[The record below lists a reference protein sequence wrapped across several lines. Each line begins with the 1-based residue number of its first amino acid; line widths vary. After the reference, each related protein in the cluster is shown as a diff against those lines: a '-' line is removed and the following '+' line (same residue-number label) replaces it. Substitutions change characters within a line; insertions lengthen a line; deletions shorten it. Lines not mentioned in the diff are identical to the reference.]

1 MIDNLISSENT
12 QSKETK
18 LAWLQASQKA
28 LGGQEGMQNG
38 NELLHGIS
46 RGMQTWKM
54 IFCCEWIME
63 TPV

>member
-1 MIDNLISSENT
+1 MIDNLISSENM

-38 NELLHGIS
+38 NDTYYMEYQEECRHG
-46 RGMQTWKM
+46 R
-54 IFCCEWIME
+54 
-63 TPV
+63 